1 MFDELNNTFPGHTHF
16 YEVSGLMM
24 SDAMERCAR
33 LTLDDGHVLNYQG
46 KIIFA
51 VKHALETADIS
62 WLNPV
67 PGSPVDTPAVEVAP
81 E

>member
-1 MFDELNNTFPGHTHF
+1 MFEELNNAFPNHTHF
-16 YEVSGLMM
+16 YEVNGMVM

-33 LTLDDGHVLNYQG
+33 LSGDDGHVFNYQG

-51 VKHALETADIS
+51 VKHALETTDIS

-67 PGSPVDTPAVEVAP
+67 TGSPIDGE
-81 E
+81 

>member
-1 MFDELNNTFPGHTHF
+1 MFEELNNAFPNHSHF
-16 YEVSGLMM
+16 YEVNGLVL

-33 LTLDDGHVLNYQG
+33 LTGEDGHILNYQG

-67 PGSPVDTPAVEVAP
+67 SGSPIDGE
-81 E
+81 